1 MEKGCENCRHK
12 TKTEHEMPCV
22 RCIRNATDKWEP
34 VQDLVEVVR
43 CKECKHYGTMN
54 CAMDTYLFDVTE
66 ECFCSYGERKEK
78 R

>member
-1 MEKGCENCRHK
+1 MLTIPQNEIIKNLLK
-12 TKTEHEMPCV
+12 AITDTSKEHS
-22 RCIRNATDKWEP
+22 I
-34 VQDLVEVVR
+34 DLVR

-66 ECFCSYGERKEK
+66 ECFCSYGERKDK